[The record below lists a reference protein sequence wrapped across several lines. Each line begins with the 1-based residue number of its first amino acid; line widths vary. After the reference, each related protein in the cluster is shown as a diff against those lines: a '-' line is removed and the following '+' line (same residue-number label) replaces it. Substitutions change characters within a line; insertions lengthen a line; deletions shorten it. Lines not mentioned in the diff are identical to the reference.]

1 MNGLNFLEPV
11 VIKTMIKIVIKSCN
25 KNHNDDMEAL
35 FYYSRVFPRQADKG
49 TFGVPFPRHGE
60 MMMSP

>member
-1 MNGLNFLEPV
+1 
-11 VIKTMIKIVIKSCN
+11 MIKIVIKSCN